1 MRQFFAP
8 EGALGRAFD
17 GYEQREQQIE
27 MAEAVAHAFN
37 HSDAVMVEAGTG
49 TGKGLAYLVPAALF
63 AAQRGERVVISTNTI
78 NLQDQLYFK
87 DIPALQRILAADTNH
102 LPAKPPFTAALLKGR
117 GNYLCKR
124 KAAKP
129 RTQKSLLATINARYN
144 KELTEQQ
151 LLALLAALCAR
162 GLVQVDGAKVSYSL
176 PA

>member
-1 MRQFFAP
+1 MTSNKPKALNMALFAP

-87 DIPALQRILAADTNH
+87 D
-102 LPAKPPFTAALLKGR
+102 
-117 GNYLCKR
+117 
-124 KAAKP
+124 
-129 RTQKSLLATINARYN
+129 
-144 KELTEQQ
+144 
-151 LLALLAALCAR
+151 
-162 GLVQVDGAKVSYSL
+162 
-176 PA
+176 